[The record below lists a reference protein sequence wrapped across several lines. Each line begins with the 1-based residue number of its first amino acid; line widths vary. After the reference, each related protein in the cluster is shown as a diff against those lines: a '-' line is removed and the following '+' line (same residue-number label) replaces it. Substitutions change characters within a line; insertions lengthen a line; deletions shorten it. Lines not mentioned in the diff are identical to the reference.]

1 MATIAPPRGRPRT
14 KPFDGGYEVL
24 GDVELSPEEDAE
36 VRRQIE
42 QADSERDDA
51 PVTMRWKRQQLE
63 IIRRAARLAGVP
75 YQTYLKQVAVQRA
88 IKDLRAAREAGI
100 DIS

>member
-1 MATIAPPRGRPRT
+1 MATDAPPRGRPRT
-14 KPFDGGYEVL
+14 KPFDGRYEVL
-24 GDVELSPEEDAE
+24 GDVELPAEESAKLQ
-36 VRRQIE
+36 RQIQ

-63 IIRRAARLAGVP
+63 IVRRAARLAGVP

-88 IKDLRAAREAGI
+88 IEDLRAAREAGVE
-100 DIS
+100 IS